1 MTMLHSLP
9 IVNCCCCCCSLNQEQ
24 RRRDMT
30 RISHENKQML
40 QRLQK
45 VEPMYK
51 VADWIEDWQRK
62 EELTTMITA
71 YPEGQRPG
79 TSSGAI
85 PLANKVNQ
93 RNSIGLIISCLHVM

>member
-1 MTMLHSLP
+1 MA
-9 IVNCCCCCCSLNQEQ
+9 
-24 RRRDMT
+24 

-51 VADWIEDWQRK
+51 VTNWIEDWQRK

-85 PLANKVNQ
+85 PLANKVTGMVTRGVQIVFFFIDQANLQ
-93 RNSIGLIISCLHVM
+93 AEG